1 MAELISNRY
10 AEALFELALE
20 KDCVDKYFEDVC
32 LVYDCVKDDKE
43 FLTVLKHPQ
52 ISGEEKLSVLTVAF
66 RGKISDDI
74 LGLFSVAFRKN
85 REAELLEMLS
95 AFIEKVRAHKGI
107 VTAKIVSAKPLTAQ
121 QLHRIKDKLVQ
132 TLNKQVDVKYSI
144 DQTLIGGLQIFV
156 CGRLIDN
163 SIKTKLN
170 GLKNQLNEAKI

>member
-1 MAELISNRY
+1 
-10 AEALFELALE
+10 
-20 KDCVDKYFEDVC
+20 
-32 LVYDCVKDDKE
+32 
-43 FLTVLKHPQ
+43 
-52 ISGEEKLSVLTVAF
+52 
-66 RGKISDDI
+66 
-74 LGLFSVAFRKN
+74 
-85 REAELLEMLS
+85 MLS